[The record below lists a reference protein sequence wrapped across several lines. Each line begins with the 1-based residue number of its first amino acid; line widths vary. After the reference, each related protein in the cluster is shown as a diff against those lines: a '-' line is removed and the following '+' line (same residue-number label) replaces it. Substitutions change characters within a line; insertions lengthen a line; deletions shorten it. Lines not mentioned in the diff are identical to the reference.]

1 MGDWAEELAEVKGET
16 FAVCWGGFDG
26 GKSLINSASTKRE
39 KIAAQKMKV
48 INVR

>member
-1 MGDWAEELAEVKGET
+1 LGDWAEELAGIKGET

-26 GKSLINSASTKRE
+26 GQALVNSASNKRE
-39 KIAAQKMKV
+39 EIAAQKMKV